1 MAFTGFTKPLRAW
14 LSGLGIRKRLLLGF
28 SLTGVLFAAALVA
41 ALLSAQRSESAS
53 RQLVFVDGRI
63 SSLWDKVD
71 IAVER
76 ARRREKDFLLYHRSL
91 GFNEAR
97 NRYVTLVAESVAEAR
112 AGLAEITRVA
122 AQGGGSADDAGF
134 AASARQIESLLAR
147 YESEFLAAVS
157 VLERIGFLDTGLL
170 GDMRAAAQEME
181 TLISQRGD
189 AVLMS
194 SLLQLR
200 RKEKDVQLR
209 TLEREGGGWQAAMAE
224 FRGALTRARLPGQ
237 VLATL
242 LAGLDRYEAATRAYV
257 ESDAVFKRHLASFQ
271 SAAGALDAPMQ
282 DMARKAAENQLLTN
296 DKAAYVT
303 RLGTVITVI
312 TGLLAAILSAIIA
325 VLTIRDTSRTHAE
338 LKRAKEGA
346 EAATRAKA
354 EFLANMSHEIRTP
367 LNGVIGMTGLL
378 LGTKLDARQRGYAE
392 TASRSGETLLMVI
405 NDILDF
411 SKLEA
416 SQMRLEQVDFDLRTV
431 MENVAALLAG
441 RAQQSVECLVAI
453 DPRLKHAMRGDPFR
467 LSQVLNN
474 LGSNALKFTAE
485 GEVVLRASYEGES
498 EQGLV
503 VRFEVSDTGIG
514 MTPEQQGRLFQAF
527 SQVDS
532 STTRK
537 YGGTGLGLVICK
549 QIVDLMGGEIGV
561 RSAPGRGSVFWF
573 TAPFGQ
579 ASGAVGPAPEMAN
592 LSAVRVLVVEDNATN
607 RMILNEQVAS
617 WHMRCDTAADAGS
630 ALDLLR
636 TAARRGEAY
645 ELVLLDM
652 EMPGM
657 NGLQLARAIKADPAI
672 AQAKL
677 VLLTSGNSGTGD
689 EARDAG
695 IAAVLA
701 KPARQSALYNCLAEV
716 MNRMAP
722 QSTQAPAPAT
732 PADVTVDRSHLRVLV
747 ADDNMVNR
755 EVAQWILRTRA
766 YRVDVVENGVEAVAA
781 MDAHAYDAVLMDCQM
796 PELDGYAA
804 AAEIRRREG
813 RSRHTPI
820 IALTA
825 NALAGEREKCL
836 AAGMDDY
843 ISKPLRPEA
852 LFAILDRYTRVAPD
866 TDTSPAPPTA
876 AQEEPL
882 ERSALEKMRTL
893 ERSGGLAFVDRV
905 IATFLHQTPGQL
917 AAMRAALSGA
927 DADQLRA
934 LAHSL
939 RGSSETLGA
948 REMARTCA
956 ELESAPLARSGNAET
971 LLALLTRLDDE
982 YGRVRPAL
990 ERQLAATAYSRP

>member
-1 MAFTGFTKPLRAW
+1 VAFTGFTQPLRAW
-14 LSGLGIRKRLLLGF
+14 LSGLGIRRRLLLGF

-41 ALLSAQRSESAS
+41 ALVSAQRSESAS
-53 RQLVFVDGRI
+53 RQLVFVDARL
-63 SSLWDKVD
+63 SSLWNSVD
-71 IAVER
+71 TAVER
-76 ARRREKDFLLYHRSL
+76 ARRREKDFLLYHHSL

-122 AQGGGSADDAGF
+122 AQGGDPADYAGF
-134 AASARQIESLLAR
+134 AASTRQIESLLAT

-157 VLERIGFLDTGLL
+157 VLERIGFLDQGLL
-170 GDMRAAAQEME
+170 GDMRAAALRME
-181 TLISQRGD
+181 ALISRQD
-189 AVLMS
+189 DVVLMS
-194 SLLQLR
+194 SLMQLR
-200 RKEKDVQLR
+200 RREKDAQLR
-209 TLEREGGGWQAAMAE
+209 TLEREGPGWRQSMTE
-224 FRGALTRARLPGQ
+224 FRRTLTGARLPQQ
-237 VLATL
+237 VRAPL
-242 LAGLDRYEAATRAYV
+242 LADLERYESAARAYFG
-257 ESDAVFKRHLASFQ
+257 SDAIFKQHLASFQ
-271 SAAGALDAPMQ
+271 SAAGALEAPMQ
-282 DMARKAAENQLLTN
+282 EMGRKAAENQLLTN
-296 DKAAYVT
+296 DKAGYVT

-325 VLTIRDTSRTHAE
+325 VLTIRDTGRTHAE
-338 LKRAKEGA
+338 LHRAKEAA

-378 LGTKLDARQRGYAE
+378 LDTDLDPRQRTYAE

-405 NDILDF
+405 NDILDY
-411 SKLEA
+411 SKIEA

-431 MENVAALLAG
+431 MENVGSLLAG
-441 RAQQSVECLVAI
+441 RAQQGVECLVAI
-453 DPRLKHAMRGDPFR
+453 DPQLKHALRGDPFR
-467 LSQVLNN
+467 LGQVLNN
-474 LGSNALKFTAE
+474 LGSNALKFTSA
-485 GEVVLRASYEGES
+485 GEVVLRATCEGES
-498 EQGLV
+498 EQGV
-503 VRFEVSDTGIG
+503 SVRFEVSDTGIG

-561 RSAPGRGSVFWF
+561 RSEAGRGSVFWF
-573 TAPFGQ
+573 TARFGK
-579 ASGAVGPAPEMAN
+579 ASGVIDAAPAVAN
-592 LSAVRVLVVEDNATN
+592 LSTVRVLVVEDNATN
-607 RMILNEQVAS
+607 RLILNEQIAS
-617 WHMRCDTAADAGS
+617 WDMRCDTAADAGS
-630 ALDLLR
+630 ALELLR

-645 ELVLLDM
+645 ELVILDM

-657 NGLQLARAIKADPAI
+657 NGVQLARAIKAEPAL

-677 VLLTSGNSGTGD
+677 VLLTSGNSGSGD

-716 MNRMAP
+716 MKRVAP
-722 QSTQAPAPAT
+722 QPTATPAPPAPA
-732 PADVTVDRSHLRVLV
+732 DVDTDRSHLRILV

-755 EVAQWILRTRA
+755 EVARWMLRARA

-781 MDAHAYDAVLMDCQM
+781 VGAHAYDAVLMDCQM

-804 AAEIRRREG
+804 AGEIRRREG
-813 RSRHTPI
+813 DSRHTPI

-852 LFAILDRYTRVAPD
+852 LFAILDRYTGVAPA
-866 TDTSPAPPTA
+866 TDTTPAPLAA
-876 AQEEPL
+876 AQVEPL
-882 ERSALEKMRTL
+882 ERSVLEKLRAL
-893 ERSGGLAFVDRV
+893 ERSGGLPFVDKA
-905 IATFLHQTPGQL
+905 IAAFLQQTPGQL
-917 AAMRAALSGA
+917 AAMRAAVARA
-927 DADQLRA
+927 DSDQLRRV
-934 LAHSL
+934 AHSV

-948 REMARTCA
+948 KEMARTCA
-956 ELESAPLARSGNAET
+956 ELESAPAMTSGNADTPLT
-971 LLALLTRLDDE
+971 LLARLDEE
-982 YGRVRPAL
+982 YGRVRHAL
-990 ERQLAATAYSRP
+990 EQQVGTT